1 MSFYGNGLRLLV
13 LPSGCSRNR
22 LERVDQDPRQAMA
35 VLQHN
40 VLARAHKKQHSDGL
54 VVVGLAAAGLYLLS
68 GK

>member
-22 LERVDQDPRQAMA
+22 LERVDQDPQQAMA
-35 VLQHN
+35 D
-40 VLARAHKKQHSDGL
+40 KKQQSDGL
-54 VVVGLAAAGLYLLS
+54 VVVGLAAAVLYLLS